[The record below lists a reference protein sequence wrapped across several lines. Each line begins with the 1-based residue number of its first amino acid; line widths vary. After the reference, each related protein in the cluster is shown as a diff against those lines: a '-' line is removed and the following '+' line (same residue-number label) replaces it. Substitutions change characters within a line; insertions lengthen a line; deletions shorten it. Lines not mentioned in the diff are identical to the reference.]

1 MIDKVKALLLKHNI
15 NPAST
20 IDYDVNG
27 SLHVMTLQEIT
38 QEFSKASP
46 ESKEIFTEAL
56 EKALQEGKIGAQ
68 NYFEKMGELLLM
80 SSLSEKFE
88 D

>member
-20 IDYDVNG
+20 IDYEVNG

-38 QEFSKASP
+38 EEFSKASP
-46 ESKEIFTEAL
+46 ESKEIFIKAL

-68 NYFEKMGELLLM
+68 NYFEKMGELLLR

>member
-27 SLHVMTLQEIT
+27 SLHIMTLQEIA

-46 ESKEIFTEAL
+46 ESKEIFITAL

-68 NYFEKMGELLLM
+68 NYFEKMGELLLR